1 MISLFRC
8 NFSFSISISR
18 LFCIQF
24 ILLVQRP
31 EKPAWALSAAEAE
44 QVEEADVDDLLNF
57 AQSLD
62 FDK

>member
-1 MISLFRC
+1 MILS
-8 NFSFSISISR
+8 
-18 LFCIQF
+18 
-24 ILLVQRP
+24 VQRP